1 MRCAPSGSV
10 KTGNCASQHQRTSA
24 GAADTGLPG
33 SSRLCCDETRGVT
46 TERRDSRTG
55 LIYYSKSA
63 ATSRNAT
70 IFTIYTLFPPCRPP
84 PHSSALL
91 HLAGSTSAK
100 TFTTLTCATRTR
112 NEQFLILP
120 STDWSTTEEPRTDER
135 HSLGLGVQLLT
146 VWDVKALAQI
156 LVPCLSPHFNSRT
169 MEFDVSC
176 ARSAIN
182 DHRRRRRSRQQPP
195 RQQICSRRAH
205 IQQ

>member
-70 IFTIYTLFPPCRPP
+70 IFTIYTLFPPF
-84 PHSSALL
+84 SSVATLFRTSSPGWQHICENFYNT
-91 HLAGSTSAK
+91 HLCNSHTQRAVSNFTEHRLEYHRGTEDRR
-100 TFTTLTCATRTR
+100 TTLFGIGSATFDSMGRKSTCADSGP
-112 NEQFLILP
+112 LP
-120 STDWSTTEEPRTDER
+120 VP
-135 HSLGLGVQLLT
+135 
-146 VWDVKALAQI
+146 AL
-156 LVPCLSPHFNSRT
+156 
-169 MEFDVSC
+169 
-176 ARSAIN
+176 
-182 DHRRRRRSRQQPP
+182 QQPHYG
-195 RQQICSRRAH
+195 I
-205 IQQ
+205 